1 MYALYATSSG
11 APTTN
16 SAVFSYFESKGN
28 DD

>member
-1 MYALYATSSG
+1 MYAMYATSNG

-16 SAVFSYFESKGN
+16 SAVFNSFESKGY